1 MKLFGMKKPP
11 VKTTFAYDGKK
22 VTRGVY
28 GNIQYGINVLPS
40 GMFDVLV
47 AFPSAVSYANAMLS
61 EDGMVVNLQLF
72 HKISMMVR
80 SHLMSVFDSRTIP
93 RTVEPYSWIPDG
105 MCVIQFTPGVLDP
118 DGFID
123 TSEVKKKIANSEIVA
138 SEYTKESIKQAD
150 ERLEKEWGKT
160 ERESVLYTV
169 GYVEKLTHRLIDTIF
184 DIQYHQYRNIQY
196 WTCNAVF
203 GFQFAEISFPK
214 EFKESLSSGLK
225 AGTNN
230 KKRSEKND
238 YVKAIS
244 DIVRTEIVG
253 VDEDTKGNP
262 TIRITPGLG
271 LDATGC
277 GIPKD
282 ISCCDREMSRKM
294 IESVVDWVCNHHELK
309 GGDKND

>member
-11 VKTTFAYDGKK
+11 VKETIGYQGKK
-22 VTRGVY
+22 VIHGVY
-28 GNIQYGINVLPS
+28 GNLEYAINVLPS

-47 AFPSAVSYANAMLS
+47 AFPSAVSYANAMLDK
-61 EDGMVVNLQLF
+61 DGMVVNFQLF
-72 HKISMMVR
+72 RKMSMLVR
-80 SHLMSVFDSRTIP
+80 SNMMFMFDSRNIP
-93 RTVEPYSWIPDG
+93 RIAEPFSWIPDD
-105 MCVIQFTPGVLDP
+105 MCVIQFTPGAMDP

-123 TSEVKKKIANSEIVA
+123 TSEVKNKIANFEIVA
-138 SEYTKESIKQAD
+138 SEYTRESIKQAD

-184 DIQYHQYRNIQY
+184 DIQHHQYRDIQY

-214 EFKESLSSGLK
+214 EFKESLSNGLK
-225 AGTNN
+225 SGTNN

-238 YVKAIS
+238 YVRAIS
-244 DIVRTEIVG
+244 DIARTEIVG
-253 VDEDTKGNP
+253 VDEDAKGNP

-294 IESVVDWVCNHHELK
+294 IESVIDWVCNHHELK